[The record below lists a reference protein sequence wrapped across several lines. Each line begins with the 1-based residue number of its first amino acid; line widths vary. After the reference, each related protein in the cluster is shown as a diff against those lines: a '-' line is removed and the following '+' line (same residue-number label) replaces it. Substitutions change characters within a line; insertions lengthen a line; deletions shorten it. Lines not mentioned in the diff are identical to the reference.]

1 MDDRDTK
8 LNLAQVL
15 VEEMRALEIGS
26 GFKLEPADQAV
37 ALEAIRKEIL
47 RNEHKLT
54 ALCFS
59 GGGIRSATFCLGV
72 LQQLAKFKL
81 LSKFDYL
88 STVSGGGFIGG
99 WLKAWTLRD
108 DGTGTKKKL
117 GIGGVERE
125 IAESTEEPKPI
136 RFLRYY
142 SNYLAPKL
150 GLLSADTW
158 TIAAT
163 YIRNLLLNWL
173 VLIPLLMLPL
183 LAPMLYLAVQ
193 REVVGAGFSHGWLFG
208 IGVLSLLYGLVRL
221 RRGLPSASQGRLTQG
236 QFIRHCLLPMALA
249 ATVFTVWYQQI
260 QPELKLGHGLNLGSY
275 FPWLSSAFA
284 PETPFDFSSLLGLAV
299 LFNLAAFLVGKLFD
313 AFGPTREEGA
323 ARYATWW
330 KELLAMMVTAGVAA
344 GLIWT
349 WIQVFSTVDG
359 RSNVYASFAMP
370 ALLAVF
376 TLSEVFYIGV
386 ASYFTDEMDR
396 EFWARAGAWDLI
408 VILGWIIVSALAL
421 YGPMLIETLGPIA
434 KGAVLGTGAAA
445 GGFAAKMGHSA
456 LTAAIAGARGNKE
469 SLSSKLLSKLA
480 LPVALL
486 VFAVMLMACLA
497 YLAAWLLWA
506 IGIGVSDN
514 SFLLGIL
521 QSAGLGSGQS
531 DLTPL
536 LRASGP
542 REILCSAPLWCVV
555 IAAILLGLVQSGM
568 GRVIHVNK
576 FSLHAAYGNRIM
588 RAYLGASRGKE
599 RKPHPFTGFDPH
611 DNVSMTEFA
620 RDEVKRPLHIVNI
633 ALNLVRGE
641 NLAWQERKAAS
652 FTASAFH
659 CGGYDVD
666 YRPTAHYG
674 GGQGMTLGTAVT
686 ISGAAFTPNAGYHS
700 SPLLTFVMAF
710 FNVRL
715 GWWLGNPRF
724 DTAREPGPTHAAWPL
739 ISETFGLTDDKHK
752 WVYLSDGG
760 HFDNLGLYEM
770 IARRVRQIVVID
782 AGADPEYG
790 FEDLG
795 NAIRKIRADF
805 GISIEREKKMKIAK
819 RVDGGAYCAT
829 FRIKYSD
836 VHKIGTEP
844 KDFDGRLLYI
854 KPALNGSEP
863 QDVTQHATTSDDFP
877 HDTTADQFF
886 SESQFESYRVLGM
899 HELETIVAD
908 NKVGTIGELMDL
920 GDTHSVAAKHE

>member
-1 MDDRDTK
+1 MDDRDTP

-15 VEEMRALEIGS
+15 VGEMQALEIGS
-26 GFKLEPADQAV
+26 GPKPLPADPAAALDAV
-37 ALEAIRKEIL
+37 RTEIIG
-47 RNEHKLT
+47 NERKLT

-72 LQQLAKFKL
+72 LQQLAKFNL

-99 WLKAWTLRD
+99 WLKAWTLRND
-108 DGTGTKKKL
+108 ESGKKL
-117 GIGGVERE
+117 GIEGVEKR
-125 IAESTEEPKPI
+125 IRDATEEPKPI

-150 GLLSADTW
+150 GLLSTDTW

-193 REVVGAGFSHGWLFG
+193 REVGGAGFSHWWLFG

-221 RRGLPSASQGRLTQG
+221 RRGLPSADQGRLTQG
-236 QFIRHCLLPMALA
+236 RFIRHCLLPMALA
-249 ATVFTVWYQQI
+249 STVFTVWYQQI
-260 QPELKLGHGLNLGSY
+260 QPLGHGLNFWSH
-275 FPWLSSAFA
+275 FTWLS
-284 PETPFDFSSLLGLAV
+284 EKLTPDRLFDFSSLLYLAL
-299 LFNLAAFLVGKLFD
+299 LFNLAAFVVGQLFV
-313 AFGPTREEGA
+313 AFGSSSRDEGA
-323 ARYATWW
+323 LRYAKWW
-330 KELLAMMVTAGVAA
+330 KVLAAMMATAVVAA

-349 WIQVFSTVDG
+349 WFQVFSTVDG
-359 RSNVYASFAMP
+359 RSIVYAIFAMP

-408 VILGWIIVSALAL
+408 VILGWIAVSALAL
-421 YGPMLIETLGPIA
+421 YGPTLIESLGPMA
-434 KGAVLGTGAAA
+434 KGALLGTGAAA

-456 LTAAIAGARGNKE
+456 LTAAIAGSGGKE

-480 LPVALL
+480 LPTALL
-486 VFAVMLMACLA
+486 VFAVILMAGLA
-497 YLAAWLLWA
+497 YLIALLLQA
-506 IGIGVSDN
+506 IGSVVSDG
-514 SFLLGIL
+514 SFFTGIL
-521 QSAGLGSGQS
+521 QSLSGRD
-531 DLTPL
+531 DLTAL
-536 LRASGP
+536 LQASGP
-542 REILCSAPLWCVV
+542 KAILDNAPVWCVATAV
-555 IAAILLGLVQSGM
+555 ILLALVQYGM

-588 RAYLGASRGKE
+588 RAYLGASRGRE
-599 RKPHPFTGFDPH
+599 RNPHPFTGFDPH
-611 DNVSMTEFA
+611 DNVCMTDFA
-620 RDEVKRPLHIVNI
+620 QPEVKKPLHIVNI
-633 ALNLVRGE
+633 ALNLVRGK

-652 FTASAFH
+652 FTASALH

-674 GGQGMTLGTAVT
+674 GGQGMTLGTAIT

-715 GWWLGNPRF
+715 GWWLGNPRHRF
-724 DTAREPGPTHAAWPL
+724 AQEPGPRHAAWPL
-739 ISETFGLTDDKHK
+739 ISETFGLTDADHD

-770 IARRVRQIVVID
+770 IARRMRRIVVID
-782 AGADPEYG
+782 AGADPKYE

-805 GISIEREKKMKIAK
+805 GISIEREGDMKIARRFK
-819 RVDGGAYCAT
+819 GGACCAT
-829 FRIKYSD
+829 FRIRYSD
-836 VHKIGTEP
+836 VHKTGKPE
-844 KDFDGRLLYI
+844 DLDGRLLYI
-854 KPALNGSEP
+854 KPALIGSEP
-863 QDVTQHATTSDDFP
+863 ADVTQHATTSDDFP

-899 HELETIVAD
+899 HELKTIVAG
-908 NKVGTIGELMDL
+908 NAVGTIDELIDL
-920 GDTHSVAAKHE
+920 GSKHSAAAKP

>member
-1 MDDRDTK
+1 MDERDTR

-15 VEEMRALEIGS
+15 VEEMQALEIGS
-26 GFKLEPADQAV
+26 GFKPEPADQAA
-37 ALEAIRKEIL
+37 ALQAIRNEIL

-99 WLKAWTLRD
+99 WLKAWTLRND
-108 DGTGTKKKL
+108 ESGEKL
-117 GIGGVERE
+117 GIEGVEER
-125 IAESTEEPKPI
+125 IRDATEEPKPI

-163 YIRNLLLNWL
+163 YVRNLLLNWL

-193 REVVGAGFSHGWLFG
+193 REVVSVGFSHWWLIG
-208 IGVLSLLYGLVRL
+208 LGVLLLLYGLVRL
-221 RRGLPSASQGRLTQG
+221 RRGLPSAGQGRLSQG
-236 QFIRHCLLPMALA
+236 QFIRHCLLPQALA
-249 ATVFTVWYQQI
+249 VTALTVWYQQI
-260 QPELKLGHGLNLGSY
+260 QPELKSGHGLNFWSY
-275 FPWLSSAFA
+275 FTWLSEKLA
-284 PETPFDFSSLLGLAV
+284 PDSLFDFSSLLYLAV
-299 LFNLAAFLVGKLFD
+299 LFNLAAFFVGRLFD
-313 AFGPTREEGA
+313 AFGSSSREEGS
-323 ARYATWW
+323 ARYAKWW
-330 KELLAMMVTAGVAA
+330 KVLAAMMAAAVVAA

-349 WIQVFSTVDG
+349 WIQVFSAIDG
-359 RSNVYASFAMP
+359 RSIVYATFATP

-386 ASYFTDEMDR
+386 ASYLTDEMDR

-408 VILGWIIVSALAL
+408 VILGWVALSALAL
-421 YGPMLIETLGPIA
+421 YGPTLIECLGPVA
-434 KGAVLGTGAAA
+434 KGALLGTGAAA

-456 LTAAIAGARGNKE
+456 LTAALAGAQEKKQ
-469 SLSSKLLSKLA
+469 SLSSKLLTKLA

-506 IGIGVSDN
+506 IGIGVSDS
-514 SFLLGIL
+514 SFLVGIL
-521 QSAGLGSGQS
+521 QTVSGQG
-531 DLTPL
+531 DLAPL

-542 REILCSAPLWCVV
+542 QAILGSAPVWCV
-555 IAAILLGLVQSGM
+555 AIGAIVLALVQYGM

-588 RAYLGASRGKE
+588 RAYLGASRDRE

-611 DNVSMTEFA
+611 DNVCMTEFA
-620 RDEVKRPLHIVNI
+620 QPEVKRPLHIVNI

-641 NLAWQERKAAS
+641 NLAWQDRKAAS

-715 GWWLGNPRF
+715 GWWLGNPRHRF
-724 DTAREPGPTHAAWPL
+724 AHEPGPTHAAWPL
-739 ISETFGLTDDKHK
+739 ISETFGLTDAGHN

-782 AGADPEYG
+782 AGADPKYE

-805 GISIEREKKMKIAK
+805 GISIEREGDMKIA
-819 RVDGGAYCAT
+819 RRSPGGAYCAA

-836 VHKIGTEP
+836 AHKIGAEP
-844 KDFDGRLLYI
+844 KDLDGRLLYI

-899 HELETIVAD
+899 HVLRTIVPG
-908 NKVGTIGELMDL
+908 NTVGTIDELIDL
-920 GDTHSVAAKHE
+920 GGKHSVAAKP

>member
-1 MDDRDTK
+1 MSDRENR

-15 VEEMRALEIGS
+15 VQEMQALGIVAGDFKLKPAEHAAALE
-26 GFKLEPADQAV
+26 E
-37 ALEAIRKEIL
+37 IRTEIL
-47 RNEHKLT
+47 KREHKLT

-99 WLKAWTLRD
+99 WLKAWTLREGE
-108 DGTGTKKKL
+108 DGRKL
-117 GIGGVERE
+117 GIEGVEKRIRE
-125 IAESTEEPKPI
+125 ATEEPKPI

-142 SNYLAPKL
+142 SNYLSPKL

-163 YIRNLLLNWL
+163 YVRNLVLNWL
-173 VLIPLLMLPL
+173 VLVPLLMLPL
-183 LAPMLYLAVQ
+183 LAPMMYLAVQ
-193 REVVGAGFSHGWLFG
+193 REVFRAGYSHWWLFG
-208 IGVLSLLYGLVRL
+208 FGVLLLLYGATRF
-221 RRGLPSASQGRLTQG
+221 RRGLPSAGQGKLSQG
-236 QFIRHCLLPMALA
+236 QFIRHCLLPLALA
-249 ATVFTVWYQQI
+249 VGAFTVWYQEI
-260 QPELKLGHGLNLGSY
+260 QAKPELVHGLNFWSY
-275 FPWLSSAFA
+275 CPWLSRTIA
-284 PETPFDFSSLLGLAV
+284 PDSLFGFSSLLGITV
-299 LFNLAAFLVGKLFD
+299 SFNLAAFVAGKIFD
-313 AFGPTREEGA
+313 AFGSSSRKEGA

-330 KELLAMMVTAGVAA
+330 KELGAMMLTAVVAA
-344 GLIWT
+344 GLVWS
-349 WIQVFSTVDG
+349 WIQVFSAVDG
-359 RSNVYASFAMP
+359 RSIVYACFAMP

-408 VILGWIIVSALAL
+408 VTLGWIALSALAL
-421 YGPMLIETLGPIA
+421 YGPMLIESLGPIA
-434 KGAVLGTGAAA
+434 KAALFGTGAAA
-445 GGFAAKMGHSA
+445 GGFAAKMGHSV
-456 LTAAIAGARGNKE
+456 LTAALAGAGGKKE
-469 SLSSKLLSKLA
+469 SLSGRLLSKLA

-486 VFAVMLMACLA
+486 VFVVILMAFLA
-497 YLAAWLLWA
+497 YLCAWLLWT
-506 IGIGVSDN
+506 IGFRVSDS

-521 QSAGLGSGQS
+521 QSARLLSEQR

-536 LRASGP
+536 LQASGP
-542 REILCSAPLWCVV
+542 QEILAGAPLWCVAA
-555 IAAILLGLVQSGM
+555 AAILLALVQYGM

-588 RAYLGASRGKE
+588 RAYLGASRGKD
-599 RKPHPFTGFDPH
+599 RRPHPFTGFDPH
-611 DNVSMTEFA
+611 DNVSMTEFT

-652 FTASAFH
+652 FTASALH

-686 ISGAAFTPNAGYHS
+686 ISGAAFSPNAGYHS

-715 GWWLGNPRF
+715 GWWLGNPSRA
-724 DTAREPGPTHAAWPL
+724 TAREPGPTHAAWPL
-739 ISETFGLTDDKHK
+739 IAETFGLTDDKHK

-770 IARRVRQIVVID
+770 VARRVRQIVVID
-782 AGADPEYG
+782 AGADPKYE

-805 GISIEREKKMKIAK
+805 GISIEREGKMKIA
-819 RVDGGAYCAT
+819 RRLADGPYCAT
-829 FRIKYSD
+829 FRIRYSD
-836 VHKIGTEP
+836 VHKIGNEP
-844 KDFDGRLLYI
+844 EDSDGRLLYI
-854 KPALNGSEP
+854 KPVLNGSES
-863 QDVTQHATTSDDFP
+863 QDVTQYASGSDDFP
-877 HDTTADQFF
+877 HESTADQFYT
-886 SESQFESYRVLGM
+886 ESQFESYRVLGI
-899 HELETIVAD
+899 HEIRTIVAGS
-908 NKVGTIGELMDL
+908 NVNTIGDLIDL
-920 GDTHSVAAKHE
+920 GGKHSVAAKT